1 MSISKRP
8 LETLVDLVEIKLSCM
23 EVHDRDDAREF
34 ANFECCIGELRALMG
49 NTAQSASV
57 VAFPQ
62 TARKRASAA
71 V

>member
-49 NTAQSASV
+49 NTAQSA
-57 VAFPQ
+57 
-62 TARKRASAA
+62 A